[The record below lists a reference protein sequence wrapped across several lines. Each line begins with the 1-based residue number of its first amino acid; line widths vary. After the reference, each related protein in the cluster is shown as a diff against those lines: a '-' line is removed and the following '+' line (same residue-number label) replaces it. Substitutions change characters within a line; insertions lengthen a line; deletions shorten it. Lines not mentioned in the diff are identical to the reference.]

1 MKYLLSGVAIV
12 ALLAAALPATAQG
25 TNPAATAPSA
35 SGKHPGKHAG
45 HKSTAQSRR
54 GAKAEDT
61 SADELNRQELDRLA
75 QTGSPSTG
83 PGAGTTRAPAPA
95 APQQ

>member
-1 MKYLLSGVAIV
+1 MKYLLSGVAIA

-25 TNPAATAPSA
+25 TNPAPAPSA
-35 SGKHPGKHAG
+35 SGKHSGKHAG
-45 HKSTAQSRR
+45 HKSTAQNKR
-54 GAKAEDT
+54 GAKGEDT

-75 QTGSPSTG
+75 QTASPATG